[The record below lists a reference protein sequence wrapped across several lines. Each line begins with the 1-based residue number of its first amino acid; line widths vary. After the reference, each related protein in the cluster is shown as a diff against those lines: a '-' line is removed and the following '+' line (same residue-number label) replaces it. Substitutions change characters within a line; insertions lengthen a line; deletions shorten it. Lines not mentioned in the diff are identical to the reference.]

1 MIGIP
6 ENNSSATF
14 TNDVDNATS
23 RVAADS
29 SEQTQS
35 QTVDWEKRFKDT
47 QAGYTRSRQEI
58 AALKAQLAVAGKIP
72 TISAEEKDRL
82 EDLKYTDPDTWRLE
96 IGAMEQKQTQT
107 YNEELAKATKEL
119 TELEQRELAF
129 NEFKI
134 SHPDVEITD
143 DVITYD
149 VPKRITSKLE
159 KGEITFE
166 AYLEEVYEYLKT
178 PKVIGSSSKANEQP
192 NLSDM
197 GGGSQAADYAVGED
211 IRQSYKNE
219 VY

>member
-1 MIGIP
+1 MGTP
-6 ENNSSATF
+6 EDNSSATL
-14 TNDVDNATS
+14 TNDVDSTAS
-23 RVAADS
+23 QVAADS
-29 SEQTQS
+29 SEQTQN

-47 QAGYTRSRQEI
+47 QGSYTKSRQEI
-58 AALKAQLAVAGKIP
+58 ASLKAQLAVAGKTP

-82 EDLKYTDPDTWRLE
+82 EDLKYTDPDAWRLE
-96 IGAMEQKQTQT
+96 LGAMEQKQTQT

-129 NEFKI
+129 NEFRI

-159 KGEITFE
+159 KGEISFE
-166 AYLEEVYEYLKT
+166 AYLAEVYEYLKA
-178 PKVIGSSSKANEQP
+178 PKVIGGTSKAPEQP
-192 NLSDM
+192 NLSEM